1 MESIAVLKILSVISV
16 SRTDLHKADKRH
28 KTQKF
33 STVAIYQ
40 SESNNKKLF

>member
-1 MESIAVLKILSVISV
+1 MESIDVLMILSFINV
-16 SRTDLHKADKRH
+16 SWTDLQKADKRH